1 MTSSSHTLNGTLP
14 PGARSAPA
22 AGLTAAAQRGEFA
35 LQVCPSCGTVQY
47 PVRDVC
53 GHCLHTT
60 LNWQPVADTGVLRAT
75 TTLHHSNDAY
85 FRARLPWRIG
95 TVQLDCGPFA
105 IAHLPEGGQAD
116 EPVRL
121 SLELDEGGVAV
132 LVARPAP

>member
-1 MTSSSHTLNGTLP
+1 MTISDALNGALP

-22 AGLTAAAQRGEFA
+22 AGLTEAAQRGEFA

-53 GHCLHTT
+53 DRCLHTT
-60 LNWQPVADTGVLRAT
+60 RSWKQVPGPGVLLAT
-75 TTLHHSNDAY
+75 TTLHHSNEAY

-116 EPVRL
+116 QPVRL

-132 LVARPAP
+132 LVARPVP

>member
-1 MTSSSHTLNGTLP
+1 M
-14 PGARSAPA
+14 
-22 AGLTAAAQRGEFA
+22 
-35 LQVCPSCGTVQY
+35 QY
-47 PVRDVC
+47 PPREVC
-53 GHCLHTT
+53 RHCLSEQ
-60 LNWQPVADTGVLRAT
+60 LSWQAVNPYGKLLAT